1 MSKYEVI
8 WTTFRQVLQ
17 FLVISAIIW
26 EFLYMFYLSPT
37 KVAKLLFYSWKWAN
51 FFRKPAKLNYMKIL
65 KSPGLRPGPIFLN
78 FTKTSR
84 GAESAPP
91 NQNRVKVARK
101 GSYFQILQITI
112 VFLIDPNP
120 ICREPLVVGTYLTL
134 IIAYTSDDR
143 KYLKMPSKLFKRP

>member
-26 EFLYMFYLSPT
+26 EFLYIFYLSPT
-37 KVAKLLFYSWKWAN
+37 KVAKLLFYSWKRAN
-51 FFRKPAKLNYMKIL
+51 FFRKHAKLNYMKIL

-84 GAESAPP
+84 GGGIHPP
-91 NQNRVKVARK
+91 PTKIGLSQIHVPWYKTEIASWICIL
-101 GSYFQILQITI
+101 SYFEIILILTMRLEFRKI
-112 VFLIDPNP
+112 V
-120 ICREPLVVGTYLTL
+120 
-134 IIAYTSDDR
+134 
-143 KYLKMPSKLFKRP
+143 